1 MPRTPKPQLPKVKR
15 RKLGQFRADGRWIGP
30 GKIEIDPRL
39 GPQREMEVLIHE
51 FFHDRH
57 PHWTEE
63 KVTSEALLAQ
73 QFLWEHGY
81 RKVIGGGEG

>member
-1 MPRTPKPQLPKVKR
+1 
-15 RKLGQFRADGRWIGP
+15 
-30 GKIEIDPRL
+30 
-39 GPQREMEVLIHE
+39 MEVLIHE